1 MRRSASVARVAR
13 PGQIHRDDLDYTRLQ
28 AASRLRVWS
37 TTASTATEYV
47 GCGFL
52 VETLTHLS
60 ADHADIVEDAIK
72 YIIFLS
78 DVNKLY
84 DVALG
89 MYNFQ
94 LVLMVAQYS
103 QKVCHPVPN
112 NVVGRC

>member
-1 MRRSASVARVAR
+1 MSASSR
-13 PGQIHRDDLDYTRLQ
+13 PTTSLDFDSCFSYKVSHTQDSQETKEALLT
-28 AASRLRVWS
+28 AA
-37 TTASTATEYV
+37 
-47 GCGFL
+47 
-52 VETLTHLS
+52 
-60 ADHADIVEDAIK
+60 ADHAEIVEDAVK

-103 QKVCHPVPN
+103 QKVSPIKK
-112 NVVGRC
+112 

>member
-1 MRRSASVARVAR
+1 MVKYIETILTTHVCKQPADYESGLGLLLQLQSGSRFLA
-13 PGQIHRDDLDYTRLQ
+13 QKTDLNG
-28 AASRLRVWS
+28 V
-37 TTASTATEYV
+37 
-47 GCGFL
+47 
-52 VETLTHLS
+52 
-60 ADHADIVEDAIK
+60 ADHAEIVEDAIK

-103 QKVCHPVPN
+103 QKVSYMFQN
-112 NVVGRC
+112 DTRSS